1 MKSWSTWLGVA
12 STLALVGVTVAACDG
27 PTIIIQNVIGDAG
40 GATTGDQDASADADA
55 RDGAAAVTACVPG
68 TLAAPTTPLYLEVM
82 VLVEPRGDVIAGVQ
96 RFLNGLPLNDPA
108 LAIGLKTDPDPNLD
122 PYVFDALDGGA
133 RNFYIE
139 QIRDLPQLLSE
150 PRRTSLV
157 AQLTAAQTKLYGLG
171 CTATTSNVAQLRST
185 SAPVGVLEGG
195 RRAMLVVKRWDASDL
210 SRTPHEEAT
219 DSVPVLIGAVHT
231 AMSTDWSEAN
241 YQRGPTAFRAAGLD
255 GDEHCD
261 DSLATPN
268 SSFGT
273 GSHQVCVP
281 VLVGQQMQ
289 TGTPKLS
296 STQVASAMATVL
308 DELRACEY
316 AVSGFD
322 SRFGGSLSVAWKDV
336 DGSVHPLSPIDISGG
351 VPHPADGMWAE
362 PAGYYFDDANAPTKV
377 RLTGTACIEMRRDAR
392 RVLQVTTRCP

>member
-1 MKSWSTWLGVA
+1 MKCWMKCFGVL
-12 STLALVGVTVAACDG
+12 STLALLGVTVAACDG

-40 GATTGDQDASADADA
+40 GATDGQDAGADAG
-55 RDGAAAVTACVPG
+55 DGAAPVTACVPG
-68 TLAAPTTPLYLEVM
+68 TLAAPTTPLYLELM

-139 QIRDLPQLLSE
+139 QIRDLPELLSE

-185 SAPVGVLEGG
+185 SAPVGVLAGG

-210 SRTPHEEAT
+210 SRTPYEEAT

-261 DSLATPN
+261 DSQATPL
-268 SSFGT
+268 SAFG
-273 GSHQVCVP
+273 SAKHQVCVP
-281 VLVGQQMQ
+281 VVVGSQMQ
-289 TGTPKLS
+289 TGTPKLPS
-296 STQVASAMATVL
+296 SAVASAMSTVF
-308 DELRACEY
+308 DEIRACEY
-316 AVSGFD
+316 TVAGFD
-322 SRFGGSLSVAWKDV
+322 ARFGGSLSVAWKDV
-336 DGSVHPLSPIDISGG
+336 DGSVHPLSPIDISAGI
-351 VPHPADGMWAE
+351 PHPTDGMWAE
-362 PAGYYFDDANAPTKV
+362 PSGYYFDDANAPTKV
-377 RLTGTACIEMRRDAR
+377 RLTGVACIEMRRDAR
-392 RVLQVTTRCP
+392 RVLEVTTRCP